1 MIFKFEE
8 KMRYL
13 KNFIQLVWFAKFY
26 WLVPLVIVIMILG
39 ILSVVTSDLVVEPFV
54 YDLF

>member
-1 MIFKFEE
+1 
-8 KMRYL
+8 MRYL
-13 KNFIQLVWFAKFY
+13 KNFIQLVWSAKFY

-39 ILSVVTSDLVVEPFV
+39 ILSIVASDLVVEPFV